1 MIEQNVRLDACTIER
16 TTLLSGTTVGS
27 QAHLINS
34 LVGRNAMIGSGVEF
48 DGVVVDHDSIVPA
61 GTKQTGGQWPN
72 IQS

>member
-1 MIEQNVRLDACTIER
+1 
-16 TTLLSGTTVGS
+16 
-27 QAHLINS
+27 
-34 LVGRNAMIGSGVEF
+34 MIGSGVEF